1 MHVYVSVRRTESV
14 TASTAIQNYFK
25 GKRVANSKA
34 CLGIRMYEISFR
46 RISYPIFD
54 PELN

>member
-14 TASTAIQNYFK
+14 TASTVIQNYFK

-34 CLGIRMYEISFR
+34 CLRIRMYEISF
-46 RISYPIFD
+46 
-54 PELN
+54 